1 MASPIIQLW
10 DKEFW
15 NKGARRK
22 LYQDYMSDEANA
34 QLQANLARDEK
45 QAAQRAQEAQDERRW
60 REQHEPTLARL
71 QNDLAKDRIAAQ
83 LDLEGK
89 MQAATDVRRKGISLD
104 LMNEEYGLRGRE
116 KEGDRGFVRERD
128 EFELTN
134 RPDMVER
141 REMLDAL
148 ATQAAKLG
156 IPGEEA
162 KVAAQSARHAQI
174 AEKLRADLEVAKAV
188 ANNPLLELTPSKNP
202 LDPNSKLGQMLGG
215 GGGGGARV
223 QPGTRIPKGAG
234 TGATAEE
241 TYRKRYGY

>member
-45 QAAQRAQEAQDERRW
+45 LAAQRAQEAKDERTW
-60 REQHEPTLARL
+60 RSQHERDLRNLQHTL
-71 QNDLAKDRIAAQ
+71 Q
-83 LDLEGK
+83 LDEMANRFDLEGN
-89 MQAATDVRRKGISLD
+89 MQAATDIRRHGLALD
-104 LMNEEYGLRGRE
+104 MLNTEYGLRGRE
-116 KEGDRGFVRERD
+116 KEGDRGFIRERD
-128 EFELTN
+128 DFELTN

-141 REMLDAL
+141 REIMDAL
-148 ATQAAKLG
+148 ATQAEKLG
-156 IPGEEA
+156 IPAEEA
-162 KVAAQSARHAQI
+162 QIAAQNARHAQI
-174 AEKLRADLEVAKAV
+174 AEKLRADLEVAKAI
-188 ANNPLLELTPSKNP
+188 ANNPLLELRPNQNP

-215 GGGGGARV
+215 GGGGARV
-223 QPGTRIPKGAG
+223 QPGTRIPKGTG
-234 TGATAEE
+234 TGTTAEE